1 MNLEKILTVAQ
12 VVVPIFVTVFLGVL
26 AKRKKLLSQ
35 ENVQGLQQ
43 FALKFGMPC
52 VVFTSCLTA
61 DMGAESLSSM
71 ALVLVAVFLSTLLSF
86 RLRKQR
92 YPYHNLPML
101 FCAQETGMMGIP
113 LFIIL
118 FGAGQA
124 YRMGVLDLIQAVTAY
139 PVIAILTTDTGEN
152 PTISRM
158 LRKILSSP
166 LMIMSMLG
174 LFLNLSGIGAWLN
187 RVGVGGILT
196 ASTSFLSQ
204 PISALMIFSVGYNFS
219 LAKECRR
226 AVLEI
231 AGIHFGLFALFCV
244 VIQGALLL
252 LPNVDSLTRWAVL
265 LYCALPA
272 SYLSPGLGKT
282 TGDYTMASG
291 VCSILTATCLLVFC
305 IMAAFVA

>member
-1 MNLEKILTVAQ
+1 MSIEKVFKVAQ
-12 VVVPIFVTVFLGVL
+12 VVVPIFVAIFLGVL
-26 AKRKKLLSQ
+26 AKRRNLMTQ
-35 ENVQGLQQ
+35 DNVKGLQQ

-71 ALVLVAVFLSTLLSF
+71 GLVLAAVLISCGLSF
-86 RLRKQR
+86 GLRKKR

-101 FCAQETGMMGIP
+101 FSAQETGMMGIP

-118 FGAGQA
+118 FGAQQA
-124 YRMGVLDLIQAVTAY
+124 YRMGVLDLIQAVAAY
-139 PVIAILTTDTGEN
+139 PVIALLSTDSREN
-152 PTISRM
+152 PTVSRII
-158 LRKILSSP
+158 RNILTSP

-174 LFLNLSGIGAWLN
+174 LFLNLSGIGGWLN
-187 RVGVGGILT
+187 GIGIGGVIT

-219 LAKECRR
+219 LAKESRKP
-226 AVLEI
+226 VLEI
-231 AGIHFGLFALFCV
+231 SAIHFGLFALFCA
-244 VIQGALLL
+244 VIQGVLFL

-272 SYLSPGLGKT
+272 SYLSPGLGRST
-282 TGDYTMASG
+282 LDSTMASG
-291 VCSILTATCLLVFC
+291 VCSVLTATCLAVFC
-305 IMAAFVA
+305 MIAAVVA

>member
-1 MNLEKILTVAQ
+1 MNTEKILTVAQ
-12 VVVPIFVTVFLGVL
+12 VVTPIFVTVFLGVL
-26 AKRKKLLSQ
+26 ARRGKLLTPEQ
-35 ENVQGLQQ
+35 VQGLQQ

-61 DMGAESLSSM
+61 DMGVESLSSM
-71 ALVLVAVFLSTLLSF
+71 GLVLIAVLLSTLLSF

-152 PTISRM
+152 PTVSRM

-174 LFLNLSGIGAWLN
+174 LFFNLSGIGAWLN

-204 PISALMIFSVGYNFS
+204 PISALMIFSVGFNFS

-226 AVLEI
+226 PVLEI
-231 AGIHFGLFALFCV
+231 AGIHFGIFALFAV
-244 VIQGALLL
+244 LIQGALFL
-252 LPNVDSLTRWAVL
+252 LPNVDSLTRWATL

-272 SYLSPGLGKT
+272 SYLAPGLGRNT
-282 TGDYTMASG
+282 RDYTMASG

-305 IMAAFVA
+305 VIAAVVA

>member
-1 MNLEKILTVAQ
+1 MNLEKMITVAQ
-12 VVVPIFVTVFLGVL
+12 VVIPIFVTVFLGVL
-26 AKRKKLLSQ
+26 AKRRKLMTAEQ
-35 ENVQGLQQ
+35 VQGLQQ

-61 DMGAESLSSM
+61 DMGVESLSSM
-71 ALVLVAVFLSTLLSF
+71 GLVLIAVFLSTLLSF

-101 FCAQETGMMGIP
+101 FCAQETGMLGIP

-118 FGAGQA
+118 FGTAQA

-139 PVIAILTTDTGEN
+139 PVIAMLSTDTGEN
-152 PTISRM
+152 PTA
-158 LRKILSSP
+158 KEILKKVFSSP
-166 LMIMSMLG
+166 LMIMSLLG
-174 LFLNLSGIGAWLN
+174 LFLNLSGIGPWLT
-187 RVGVGGILT
+187 RIGVGGIIT

-219 LAKECRR
+219 LAKECRKP
-226 AVLEI
+226 VVEI

-244 VIQGALLL
+244 VIQGVLLL

-272 SYLSPGLGKT
+272 SYLSPGLGRST
-282 TGDYTMASG
+282 EDYTMSSG
-291 VCSILTATCLLVFC
+291 VCSILTATCLLAFC